1 MKTDSKY
8 SDITLSRLRIL
19 LGELAETGKIVSQV
33 DNQEFEI
40 FPVAI
45 DPVEGQRLRDW
56 VIRESATK
64 TIEIGLG
71 YGLSTLYICEGLLMG
86 GQPKAAHVAMDPHQS
101 GYENCGLQVLE
112 AAGVLDLVEFFETE
126 SQILLPR
133 FLESGR
139 NFDFAFVDG
148 SHLFDRVFLDLIYL
162 GRILTPGSI
171 VFVDD
176 YQMPAI
182 ERAVSFCTTNLDWT
196 TEEISPEDKLHQWA
210 VLRTAL
216 EPKAR
221 TFEDY
226 VDF

>member
-1 MKTDSKY
+1 MD
-8 SDITLSRLRIL
+8 LRNSIDNL
-19 LGELAETGKIVSQV
+19 LEKGKITSSKS
-33 DNQEFEI
+33 DQEFEI

>member
-8 SDITLSRLRIL
+8 SDITLSRLRVL

-45 DPVEGQRLRDW
+45 EPLEGQRLRDW

-112 AAGVLDLVEFFETE
+112 EAGVLDLVEFFETE